1 MHKSKVGIS
10 LGWRCKSASEGVQL
24 GIRKRKNEGYLTCP
38 FDLIMSN
45 YPGIIKCIEDDFKF
59 FCDTNYLGIVQSKES
74 GDNLI
79 INKYYNFVF
88 NHESPGH
95 ADLYIHEKWNGG
107 INHFID
113 NDYKEFKDR
122 FNRRIAN
129 FKNYLQD
136 PNNIIVFIIERH
148 NTNNDNINDIKNVLN
163 KMYPFLQYEF
173 YFLDPT
179 NDINIKEHMLFIGV
193 DPDSE
198 EIKRLG

>member
-1 MHKSKVGIS
+1 MQKNKVGIS

-38 FDLIMSN
+38 FDEMVSN
-45 YPGIIKCIEDDFKF
+45 YQGIIKCIEDGFNF
-59 FCDTNYLGIVQSKES
+59 FCDTNYLEIVKKDNE
-74 GDNLI
+74 NLI
-79 INKYYNFVF
+79 INKYYNFMF

-95 ADLYIHEKWNGG
+95 ADLYIHEKWAGG

-122 FNRRIAN
+122 YNRRIAN
-129 FKNYLQD
+129 FKNYIED
-136 PNNIIVFIIERH
+136 PDNIIVFIIERY
-148 NTNNDNINDIKNVLN
+148 NTNNDNINDIKNALN

-173 YFLDPT
+173 YFLDLQCDP
-179 NDINIKEHMLFIGV
+179 NEIKANMLYIGL